1 MSWNRTEGWH
11 QYGILNFKGHPYHTG
26 PDHRRF
32 QKKERRR
39 AQRRDNH
46 KEIEAQLEEVAP
58 YFIGKKMY
66 WPTMANVFAPIP
78 EFMMDDWER
87 SGMVFFRQWKS
98 VQALRKKKGVLG
110 WKQDVKRIRK
120 AYSWCDETLFE
131 MLTLSVNRS

>member
-46 KEIEAQLEEVAP
+46 KEIEAQFQDEH
-58 YFIGKKMY
+58 
-66 WPTMANVFAPIP
+66 PIP
-78 EFMMDDWER
+78 MNIYAPVPVFLMDDWER
-87 SGMVFFRQWKS
+87 AGMEYFRQMKSIFAMNRGRGLLAWKR
-98 VQALRKKKGVLG
+98 QEMARRRYI
-110 WKQDVKRIRK
+110 DT
-120 AYSWCDETLFE
+120 DETLFE
-131 MLTLSVNRS
+131 TLQRSVNRS